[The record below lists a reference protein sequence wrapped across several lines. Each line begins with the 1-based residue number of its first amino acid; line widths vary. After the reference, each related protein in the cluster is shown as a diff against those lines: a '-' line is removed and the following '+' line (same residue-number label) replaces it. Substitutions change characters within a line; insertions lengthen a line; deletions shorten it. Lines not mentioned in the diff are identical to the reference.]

1 MPACHQGTSG
11 RIQPMRGGYVGG
23 MHERR
28 GGDRLGRRV
37 GRVAEAVGR
46 GLAAG
51 VAGTAVMTA
60 SSALEMKLRGREPST
75 APASAMG
82 RVLGVRPTGPA
93 GEQRFA
99 TLAHSL
105 TGVSLG
111 AVRGLLD
118 VAGVRRPIA
127 ALPATFAVV
136 MTPEVL
142 LAPAL
147 GATDPPWRW
156 GLAETAISAAH
167 HVAWAAGT
175 EAAYRA
181 LSP

>member
-11 RIQPMRGGYVGG
+11 RIQSMRGGYVGG

-82 RVLGVRPTGPA
+82 RVLGRPFLSGFRSVT
-93 GEQRFA
+93 
-99 TLAHSL
+99 
-105 TGVSLG
+105 V
-111 AVRGLLD
+111 D

-156 GLAETAISAAH
+156 GLAETAISATH